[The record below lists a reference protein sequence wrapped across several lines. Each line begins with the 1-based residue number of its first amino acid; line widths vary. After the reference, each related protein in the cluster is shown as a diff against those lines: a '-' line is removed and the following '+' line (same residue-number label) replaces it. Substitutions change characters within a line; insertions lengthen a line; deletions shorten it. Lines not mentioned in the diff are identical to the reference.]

1 MRPPRFAAYYESAWR
16 GTRFASPFLLSRE
29 LQPVMSTS
37 SAVRIDPEQIGALP
51 CWRVTTPHGV
61 ARVARQ
67 GAQLLSYEDSLGRP
81 LVWVSGEAAHERGQA
96 VRGGVPVCWP
106 WFGDYSRN
114 PQAVRDT
121 VGAGGDAPAHGLV
134 RGRDWE
140 LSEQNLS
147 ADTAELVFSFD
158 ATRDLAPWRHPAKL
172 SLTMRFGEKIGLALT
187 VHNLGEQALTQSLAL
202 HTYLAV
208 SDSRQIQIDG
218 LDGAPYIDTVGQWQQ
233 KTQQGPLRI
242 EAETDRIYQPAP
254 AAIVIR
260 DPGWRRAIH
269 VVSQHSA
276 SAVLWNPWVEK
287 SQRLSH
293 FANDDW
299 QRMVCV
305 ETARV
310 LDDALVV
317 APGASAT
324 VSVSLHT
331 EAE

>member
-1 MRPPRFAAYYESAWR
+1 M
-16 GTRFASPFLLSRE
+16 SP
-29 LQPVMSTS
+29 S
-37 SAVRIDPEQIGALP
+37 SAVRIEPERIGALP
-51 CWRVTTPHGV
+51 CWRVVTPHGV

-67 GAQLLSYEDSLGRP
+67 GAQLLSYEDHAGRP
-81 LVWVSGEAAHERGQA
+81 LVWVSGEAAYESGQA

-106 WFGDYSRN
+106 WFGDLARN

-121 VGAGGDAPAHGLV
+121 VGAGAEAPAHGLV
-134 RGRDWE
+134 RGRDWD
-140 LSEQNLS
+140 LAGQHLS
-147 ADTAELVFSFD
+147 ADSAELVFTFD

-172 SLTMRFGEKIGLALT
+172 TLTMHFGEKIGLHLA
-187 VHNLGEQALTQSLAL
+187 VQNLGEQALAQSLAL
-202 HTYLAV
+202 HTYFAV
-208 SDSRQIQIDG
+208 SDSRQIHIDG
-218 LDGAPYIDTVGQWQQ
+218 LDGARYIDTVGQWQE
-233 KTQQGPLRI
+233 KTQQGALCI
-242 EAETDRIYQPAP
+242 DAETDRIYQPAP

-260 DPGWRRAIH
+260 DPGWQRSIH

-293 FANDDW
+293 FADDDW

-310 LDDALVV
+310 LDDILVV
-317 APGASAT
+317 APGASAQ

-331 EAE
+331 EPE